1 MQVKKMS
8 DEQRL
13 SDRLQYVV
21 GALISIVLLLV
32 YLSLSDDYGKKTLVT
47 ERSSDEA
54 VVNTRVN
61 EEIKK

>member
-1 MQVKKMS
+1 MTDNKS
-8 DEQRL
+8 L
-13 SDRLQYVV
+13 SDRLQYVI

-32 YLSLSDDYGKKTLVT
+32 YLSLSDEYEKKTRVM

-54 VVNTRVN
+54 IVNKRVD